1 MHIKCLDVRFD
12 MLPEHN
18 NFTDFYKFG
27 QVISYNIHEGTDLN
41 DLGLDIDTSII
52 YDISFDQSST
62 CTGIFLRDLN
72 NTAAYIIEVRR
83 TKDMDADDYIFE
95 LEMFVNELTKNL
107 TILHLIY
114 EKPIKT
120 EMFRS
125 SQVAFQLEGSIRQ
138 WNRRYSQF
146 KNCLLDNIEAVSW
159 KSSIVNK
166 EVWGSNYTSKEASK
180 SSIIELFPWAGFYG
194 SSLYKD
200 NDGYEAV
207 GIMFGWYFCSFD
219 PLGRPYVRGDEY
231 SGNVGCIVIA
241 DIDAEVLAES
251 LNQSDVN
258 AKWFVFNPKLS
269 TFKNIMKGAEKYQI
283 SVIQIEDAYT
293 VLCVCIE
300 ANVILP
306 KSGKIS
312 LVVAT
317 PENMS
322 ASAKRIIGTDFHF
335 YL

>member
-1 MHIKCLDVRFD
+1 MHIKCLEAKFEL
-12 MLPEHN
+12 LPNRN
-18 NFTDFYKFG
+18 NFIDFYKFG
-27 QVISYNIHEGTDLN
+27 KLNTYEISEGSSIEDLKLNIDP
-41 DLGLDIDTSII
+41 SFI

-72 NTAAYIIEVRR
+72 NTVVYIIEVRR
-83 TKDMDADDYIFE
+83 TKDMNADDYIFD
-95 LEMFVNELTKNL
+95 LEMFVNELTQNL
-107 TILHLIY
+107 TLLHLIY

-138 WNRRYSQF
+138 WIRRYTQF

-159 KSSIVNK
+159 KSCIVNK
-166 EVWGSNYTSKEASK
+166 DVWGSDYTSKEASK
-180 SSIIELFPWAGFYG
+180 SAIIELFPWTRFYG

-200 NDGYEAV
+200 NDGYEAI

-231 SGNVGCIVIA
+231 NGNVGCIVMPNV
-241 DIDAEVLAES
+241 DAETLSDS
-251 LNQSDVN
+251 LNKADVKS
-258 AKWFVFNPKLS
+258 KWFVFNPRLS
-269 TFKNIMKGAEKYQI
+269 TFKNIMKGAEKYQV
-283 SVIQIEDAYT
+283 SVVQIEDPYT
-293 VLCVCIE
+293 ALCVCVE

-306 KSGKIS
+306 QSGTLS
-312 LVVAT
+312 LVIAT
-317 PENMS
+317 PENMTS
-322 ASAKRIIGTDFHF
+322 TAKRVIGTDFHF